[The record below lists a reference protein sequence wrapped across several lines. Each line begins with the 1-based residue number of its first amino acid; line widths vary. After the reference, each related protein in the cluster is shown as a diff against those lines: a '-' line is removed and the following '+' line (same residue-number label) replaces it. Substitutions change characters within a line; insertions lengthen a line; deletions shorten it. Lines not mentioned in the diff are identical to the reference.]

1 MAGGRAIELS
11 LAGLLEPLSVQTF
24 LDEIWAQKH
33 YHVARCRDGYFDG
46 LLPGSSALDH
56 LLELFRREPPAVRLM
71 RGKDKKGA
79 DSYRLGDGGLDV
91 AAIRGDFADGYT
103 IVVDAVER
111 YSRSVASLAHAI
123 EVELNVPVQV
133 NAYATPPGSQG
144 LVPHY
149 DDHDVVILQI
159 EGSKVWHLY
168 AGVDIPPHRLRRDDK
183 TVRIRGLPPPTDLR
197 LEAGDVLYLPRGR
210 VHAAETPTSGPSVH
224 LTVGLHTPSVLMLA
238 IGALYSE
245 SLRNDALN
253 ARLPLRH
260 LDDADLQASM
270 SAMLR
275 DALRSVEEPSAVQG
289 GLDTLADVLVRRGH
303 CPPIGQ
309 IADTAGIGAQ
319 TIVEKYRPLYSRVK
333 AGPDG
338 VALQFATLS
347 IRADSDHQAAL
358 EFIAKSTAPFRIA
371 DLPGLA
377 AAQQVELARSLIVS
391 GYLVRLS
398 PTDPETDSP
407 HGPG

>member
-1 MAGGRAIELS
+1 M
-11 LAGLLEPLSVQTF
+11 LEPLSVQTF

-33 YHVARCRDGYFDG
+33 YHVARCRGGYFDG
-46 LLPGSSALDH
+46 LLSGPSALDH
-56 LLELFRREPPAVRLM
+56 LLDLFRREPPTVRLM
-71 RGKDKKGA
+71 RGPDKKGA

-111 YSRSVASLAHAI
+111 YSRNVGLLAHAI
-123 EVELNVPVQV
+123 EVELNVPIQV
-133 NAYATPPGSQG
+133 NAYVTPPGSQG

-149 DDHDVVILQI
+149 DDHDVLILQI

-168 AGVDIPPHRLRRDDK
+168 DGVDIAPHRLRRDDK
-183 TVRIRGLPPPTDLR
+183 TVRIGALASSTDLH
-197 LEAGDVLYLPRGR
+197 LQPGDVLYLPRGR

-260 LDDADLQASM
+260 LDDADLHAPL

-275 DALRSVEEPSAVQG
+275 DALRSIEGPGAVKG
-289 GLDTLADVLVRRGH
+289 GLDTLADVLIRRGR

-309 IADTAGIGAQ
+309 IADAAGIGAQ
-319 TIVEKYRPLYSRVK
+319 TLVEKYRPLYSRVK
-333 AGPDG
+333 TDPEG

-347 IRADSDHQAAL
+347 IRAESDHRAAL
-358 EFIAKSTAPFRIA
+358 EFISTSTAPFRIA
-371 DLPGLA
+371 DLPGLD
-377 AAQQVELARSLIVS
+377 AAQQIELVRSLLVS
-391 GYLVRLS
+391 GYLVRAS
-398 PTDPETDSP
+398 PTDSESDSP

>member
-1 MAGGRAIELS
+1 M
-11 LAGLLEPLSVQTF
+11 LEPLSAQTF
-24 LDEIWAQKH
+24 LDEIWAQKP
-33 YHVARCRDGYFDG
+33 YHVARCRAGYFEG
-46 LLPGSSALDH
+46 LLPGPSALDH

-71 RGKDKKGA
+71 RGKFKKGA

-149 DDHDVVILQI
+149 DDHDVLILQI
-159 EGSKVWHLY
+159 EGSKIWHLY
-168 AGVDIPPHRLRRDDK
+168 DGVDIPPHRLRRDDK
-183 TVRIRGLPPPTDLR
+183 TVRIGGLPSPTDLR
-197 LEAGDVLYLPRGR
+197 LAAGDVLYLPRGR
-210 VHAAETPTSGPSVH
+210 VHAAETPASGPSVH
-224 LTVGLHTPSVLMLA
+224 LTVGLHVPSVLMLA
-238 IGALYSE
+238 IGALYSQ

-275 DALRSVEEPSAVQG
+275 DALRGIEEPDAVQG
-289 GLDTLADVLVRRGH
+289 GLDTLADVLLRRGH

-309 IADTAGIGAQ
+309 IADAAGIGAR
-319 TIVEKYRPLYSRVK
+319 TLVDKYRPLYSRMKV
-333 AGPDG
+333 GPDG
-338 VALQFATLS
+338 VALHFATLS
-347 IRADSDHQAAL
+347 IGAGPDHRAAL
-358 EFIAKSTAPFRIA
+358 EFIAKSNSPFRI
-371 DLPGLA
+371 DELPGLD
-377 AAQQVELARSLIVS
+377 AAQQIELARSLIVS
-391 GYLVRLS
+391 GYLIRLS
-398 PTDPETDSP
+398 PTNSESDSP
-407 HGPG
+407 DGPG